1 MYSGFILALI
11 ATSTS
16 SKSDPILSSMIV
28 QFNEYVLVHDSDFLI
43 EDIISGIRKAQGGR
57 VPMGSSPI
65 DQAVRPVGSIRL

>member
-57 VPMGSSPI
+57 VPW
-65 DQAVRPVGSIRL
+65 V